1 MAESVTGPAST
12 YDVHVENDV
21 MVPMRD
27 GVQLATNILRPVGV
41 SQPLDAP
48 LPVLLQRTPYNKSS
62 ESRMAEANFFASQGY
77 VSVIQDCRG
86 RYASQGGFSKYVDE
100 GNDGYDTIEWLAQQS
115 WCNGKVGAYGLSYA
129 AHTQAALACLNPPN
143 LACLWL
149 DCGGFSNAF
158 ISGCR
163 NGGAFELRQATW
175 AYREALESPEVA
187 NDPIKKR
194 GLEQES
200 MSDWF
205 QRIPWKAGQS
215 PLRWSRDY
223 ESYLLEI
230 WGHERFDEYWQQI
243 GLCAEAHY
251 TQLAD
256 VPQVHL
262 GGWYDTYSLS
272 TTDNYTALSPMKH
285 GPVSL
290 IMGPWTHGARSVSY
304 SGDVDFGERS
314 TVDGNLGE
322 DYNSYRLAFFNYW
335 LKGQDT
341 AWAKEPAV
349 RIFVMGGGSGRRND
363 AGRLSHGGNWRSE
376 DNWPLERA
384 QETRYLLHP
393 DGRLSQDAVQ
403 DESLNSRFLFDP
415 TNPVPTIG
423 GNVSS
428 GLPILEPGGFDQRES
443 PKFYGCRPPYLPLAS
458 RADVLVF
465 QTEPL
470 SEELEVTGPISVRL
484 WISST
489 APDTDFTAKLL
500 DIYPP
505 SEDYPQGYALN
516 LTDGILRCK
525 FRDSWETPQPMEPGK
540 IYDITLRIY
549 PTSNLF
555 VTGHSIRLDI
565 SSSNFPRLD
574 VNGNTG
580 ENPAISQV
588 KIPAEN
594 TVYHDSEHP
603 SHVLLPVVPT
613 K

>member
-12 YDVHVENDV
+12 YDVHVEHDV
-21 MVPMRD
+21 MVPVRD
-27 GVQLATNILRPVGV
+27 GVQLATNILRPVG
-41 SQPLDAP
+41 SSRPLDAP

-62 ESRMAEANFFASQGY
+62 ESRMAEACFFASQGY

-100 GNDGYDTIEWLAQQS
+100 GNDGYDTIAWLARQS

-194 GLEQES
+194 GLEQQS
-200 MSDWF
+200 MLDWF

-230 WGHERFDEYWQQI
+230 WGHERFDKYWQQV
-243 GLCAEAHY
+243 GLCAKAHY

-304 SGDVDFGERS
+304 SGDVDFGECS
-314 TVDGNLGE
+314 TVDGNLGA
-322 DYNSYRLAFFNYW
+322 DYNSYRLAFFDYW

-341 AWAKEPAV
+341 AWAKEPPV

-384 QETRYLLHP
+384 QETRFLLHP
-393 DGRLSQDAVQ
+393 DGGLSQDAVP
-403 DESLNSRFLFDP
+403 DESHNSRFLFDP

-458 RADVLVF
+458 RSDVLVF

-470 SEELEVTGPISVRL
+470 GEELEVTGPISVRL
-484 WISST
+484 WVSST

-525 FRDSWETPQPMEPGK
+525 FRDSWENPQPMEPGK
-540 IYDITLRIY
+540 VYVITLRLY

-580 ENPAISQV
+580 ENPAISPV

-594 TVYHDSEHP
+594 TVYHDAQHP